1 MLLCVSKPP
10 SDPIANELQ
19 ALRTSIDGLSERVGE
34 LADDNKHLREQL
46 ELSQT
51 ARTDLVAQ
59 AEHLIHQLAMTRQE
73 LRALKGETS

>member
-59 AEHLIHQLAMTRQE
+59 AEHLIHQLAMTRKE